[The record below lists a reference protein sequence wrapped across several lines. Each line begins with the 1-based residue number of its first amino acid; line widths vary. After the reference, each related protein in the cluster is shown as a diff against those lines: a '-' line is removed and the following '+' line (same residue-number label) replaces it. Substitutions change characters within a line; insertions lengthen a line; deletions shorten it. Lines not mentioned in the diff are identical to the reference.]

1 MLFLV
6 LLLFRL
12 TDFRNFDTLILTER
26 GDTMKREEFLKQRIE
41 SRYGSVHRFA
51 GIVEMPPSTIYSILK
66 NVGGASIQHIFKICT
81 ALDISVDELA
91 SYGESKNA
99 IREKFTQTEMNEIL
113 SAVELYDYIPYSTTL
128 TPSDVIH
135 REDGYKKLAV
145 PNIALG
151 IYAGDK
157 EILFMHVTGDSMDKV
172 LGDGALIAV
181 KRGTP
186 IHALKDK
193 DIVLVSNG
201 NEIYLKV
208 FFYDTKNN
216 RLLLKPLSNNPMHL
230 PLVKPIEEG
239 SVIMGKVV
247 AFNVVL

>member
-1 MLFLV
+1 
-6 LLLFRL
+6 
-12 TDFRNFDTLILTER
+12 
-26 GDTMKREEFLKQRIE
+26 MKREEFLRQRIK
-41 SRYGSVHRFA
+41 SNYGSVNKFA
-51 GIVEMPPSTIYSILK
+51 KTVGMPSSTIYSILK
-66 NVGGASIQHIFKICT
+66 NIGGSSMHHILTICK
-81 ALDISVDELA
+81 ALNITVDELA
-91 SYGESKNA
+91 SYGEPKNA
-99 IREKFTQTEMNEIL
+99 IQEKFTQAEMNEIF
-113 SAVELYDYIPYSTTL
+113 STVDLYDYIPYSTTL
-128 TPSDVIH
+128 TPKDIMH
-135 REDGYKKLAV
+135 RKEGYKKIAV

-151 IYAGDK
+151 IYMGDK